1 MIEHNKE
8 TLKMISQDRSLIPSN
23 QNQQAMNS
31 AERFIE
37 MFVSIMPKIAE
48 AYQNPSPQQ
57 IVTLRVFIDEYIYL
71 IKHNRSA
78 SYAESVQ
85 LSFNHLTAFFDL
97 QRTLCSIQQKD
108 IENFLIYLQQKVKK
122 GYVVYFRNLKAAF
135 NKAREWKYVSENFFT
150 KVKLPK
156 KQKTMPVFINSDQLS
171 AICGQIKN
179 EVVKNVVVSAFYTGM
194 RLDEIVNLRWKNFD
208 LQNRIITVGDEE
220 FTTKGRNQRFIPICD
235 EALEA
240 LLRMKS
246 AEADKSVE
254 STKQMADK
262 CRVQNETKKEEIE
275 IRLVELVRDASTS
288 SSADPSHGSGHGLE
302 LRLSIKKGFVFCKSN
317 GGRYTGD
324 YYSKEFK
331 NACKAAGMDQS
342 IHFHSLRH
350 SFASNLAQK
359 GVSLYTIKELLGH
372 SSISTTEIYSHLN
385 VESLR
390 EAIKK
395 LDTGCKIL
403 DTGKKQKNEPII
415 FKINSAEKG

>member
-1 MIEHNKE
+1 MLSKD
-8 TLKMISQDRSLIPSN
+8 QSLIPST
-23 QNQQAMNS
+23 QDQQDINP

-37 MFVSIMPKIAE
+37 MFVSIMPKMAE
-48 AYQNPSPQQ
+48 AFQNPTIQQ
-57 IVTLRVFIDEYIYL
+57 VVTLRVFIDEYMQL
-71 IKHNRSA
+71 LKLNRSA

-85 LSFNHLTAFFDL
+85 LSFNHLIGFFDL

-156 KQKTMPVFINSDQLS
+156 KQKLMPVFISSDQLL
-171 AICGQIKN
+171 AISTQIKN
-179 EVVKNVVVSAFYTGM
+179 EVVKNAVVFAFYTGT
-194 RLDEIVNLRWKNFD
+194 RLDEIVNLKWKNVD
-208 LQNRIITVGDEE
+208 LEKRIITVGDEE
-220 FTTKGRNQRFIPICD
+220 FTTKGRNQRFIPICEETYEVLSRQKTQD
-235 EALEA
+235 
-240 LLRMKS
+240 S
-246 AEADKSVE
+246 
-254 STKQMADK
+254 
-262 CRVQNETKKEEIE
+262 RVT
-275 IRLVELVRDASTS
+275 
-288 SSADPSHGSGHGLE
+288 PSFILPLGNGENIS
-302 LRLSIKKGFVFCKSN
+302 GFVFCKSN
-317 GGRYTGD
+317 GECFTGD

-331 NACKAAGMDQS
+331 SACKAAGFDKT

-390 EAIKK
+390 EAVKK

-403 DTGKKQKNEPII
+403 DDPHPSPLLPQKNAGQAPGEGETQLKI
-415 FKINSAEKG
+415 FKINSAEKR